1 MTLESS
7 HSMARFS
14 CHERVTRS
22 GSIAA
27 RGAVLGVFLG
37 LVMTESGCDST
48 PADVVAS
55 KPVAPT
61 AAGIVTMLPD
71 ELSRVGL
78 EVHPVSRSGFRTH
91 REFPGIVQPNER
103 NMAEITT
110 LVRGRVIDVY
120 ADLGQEVKEN
130 ATLAILYSSEL
141 GLAQSAYLKARAKRH
156 LAERVYGRAK
166 FLLEEKVIGEAEA
179 QRRQAELLSIQAEA
193 DEAHDRL
200 KLLGMDDKEFTRLER
215 SREIRSVVPIVAP
228 FSGRIIGR
236 NLTRG
241 EVVETTENLFVV
253 ADLSQVWVRA
263 NIPEKDIPFVHS
275 VSVSGNLEAE
285 VQINAYPDEVFK
297 GAITYVGDVL
307 DPVTRT
313 MQLRLELP
321 NPDGRLKPEMFAT
334 IRLYSQAL
342 PDRLA
347 VPEAALQRDQGR
359 TFVFVQRSATEY
371 ELRNVQV
378 GESNGTLTAVLD
390 GLAEGE
396 QVVTHG
402 AFVLKSEL
410 LKKPV

>member
-1 MTLESS
+1 MILESS

-14 CHERVTRS
+14 CHERVTRY
-22 GSIAA
+22 GFTAA

-37 LVMTESGCDST
+37 LVMTESGCDGT
-48 PADVVAS
+48 PTDVVAS

-61 AAGIVTMLPD
+61 AAGIVTMPPD

-78 EVHPVSRSGFRTH
+78 EVQPVSRSDFRTH

-110 LVRGRVIDVY
+110 LVRGRVVDVY

-141 GLAQSAYLKARAKRH
+141 GLAQSAYLKARAKRY
-156 LAERVYGRAK
+156 LAERAYGRAK

-275 VSVSGNLEAE
+275 VSISGNLEAE
-285 VQINAYPDEVFK
+285 VRINAYPDEVFK
-297 GAITYVGDVL
+297 GTITYVGDVL

-371 ELRNVQV
+371 ELRNVQI
-378 GESNGTLTAVLD
+378 GESNGTLTAVLH